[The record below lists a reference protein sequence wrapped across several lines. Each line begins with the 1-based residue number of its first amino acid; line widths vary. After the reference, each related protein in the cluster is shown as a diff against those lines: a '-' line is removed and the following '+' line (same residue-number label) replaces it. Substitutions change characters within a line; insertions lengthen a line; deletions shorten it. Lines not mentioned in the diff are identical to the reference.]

1 MFPWSAANWKVCM
14 GGDNGDDV
22 VAVRSPSRLEVCK
35 HLILILL
42 FLVRLSRLGTP
53 DEIDV
58 GWKVLYVVV
67 K

>member
-1 MFPWSAANWKVCM
+1 M